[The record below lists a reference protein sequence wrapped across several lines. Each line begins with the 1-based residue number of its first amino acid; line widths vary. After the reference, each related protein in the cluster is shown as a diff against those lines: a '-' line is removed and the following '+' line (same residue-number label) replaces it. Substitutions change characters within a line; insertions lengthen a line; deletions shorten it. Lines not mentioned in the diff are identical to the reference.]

1 MSRLESSNIAARR
14 GFSLVELVVALG
26 VGLSI
31 LAIVFPALSGARTLA
46 VRSVTQSNL
55 RQIGVATHAYAQTRS
70 GQLPESLP
78 AEIGRFAWLNLVRLP
93 RDPDRGDARW
103 DGFGQLFAN
112 GYTDTGE
119 IFHAP
124 TVEGEPTWTHD
135 VSYRWATPRPDEF
148 EPLACSYD
156 YCGDLRWEAESPA
169 RRRVRRIDDRHLV
182 LATDAIRCPNIGGQG
197 GFSVLRGD
205 ASVLW
210 CDRPVLASQAGI
222 LAEDDSFPAIWRA
235 IIDASHR

>member
-1 MSRLESSNIAARR
+1 MPRLESSNIAARR

-31 LAIVFPALSGARTLA
+31 LAIVFPALSEARTLA

-103 DGFGQLFAN
+103 AN

>member
-1 MSRLESSNIAARR
+1 MHHGVSSRTLLRR

-31 LAIVFPALSGARTLA
+31 LALVFPALSEARTLA

-55 RQIGVATHAYAQTRS
+55 RQIGVATHAYAQARS
-70 GQLPESLP
+70 GKLPESLP
-78 AEIGRFAWLNLVRLP
+78 AEVGRYAWLNLVRIPQDSEL
-93 RDPDRGDARW
+93 GDARW
-103 DGFGQLFAN
+103 DGFGQLYAN

-135 VSYRWATPRPDEF
+135 VAYRWAAPRPDETDA
-148 EPLACSYD
+148 LACSYD
-156 YCGDLRWEAESPA
+156 YCGDLRWEAETQA
-169 RRRVRRIDDRHLV
+169 RRRIRRIDDRHLV
-182 LATDAIRCPNIGGQG
+182 LATDAIRCPNIGGEG

-210 CDRPVLASQAGI
+210 CDRPVLASQAGM
-222 LAEDDSFPAIWRA
+222 LAEDASFPAIWRA
-235 IIDASHR
+235 IIDASN

>member
-1 MSRLESSNIAARR
+1 MQKGAKYRTTLSR

-26 VGLSI
+26 VGLTV
-31 LAIVFPALSGARTLA
+31 LGLVFPALSEARTLA

-55 RQIGVATHAYAQTRS
+55 RQIGVATHAFAQART
-70 GQLPESLP
+70 GELPSSLP
-78 AEIGRFAWLNLVRLP
+78 ADIGRYRWLNLVRLP
-93 RDPDRGDARW
+93 KDEQDARW
-103 DGFGQLFAN
+103 DGFGLLYSN

-135 VSYRWATPRPDEF
+135 ISYRWATPRPDEF

-156 YCGDLRWEAESPA
+156 YCGDLRWESESSS
-169 RRRVRRIDDRHLV
+169 RRRLRRIDDRRLI
-182 LATDAIRCPNIGGQG
+182 LATDAIRCPDIGGLG

-210 CDRPVLASQAGI
+210 CDRPVLATQAGM

-235 IIDASHR
+235 IADAAH

>member
-1 MSRLESSNIAARR
+1 MHDGASPRISAKR

-31 LAIVFPALSGARTLA
+31 LALVFPALSEARTLA

-55 RQIGVATHAYAQTRS
+55 RQIGVATHAYAQARS
-70 GQLPESLP
+70 GALPDSLP
-78 AEIGRFAWLNLVRLP
+78 AEVGRYAWLNLVRLP
-93 RDPDRGDARW
+93 RDPDMGDARW

-135 VSYRWATPRPDEF
+135 VSYRWATPRPDES
-148 EPLACSYD
+148 EALACSYD
-156 YCGDLRWEAESPA
+156 YCGDLRWEAESSA
-169 RRRVRRIDDRHLV
+169 RRRSRRIDDRYLV
-182 LATDAIRCPNIGGQG
+182 LATDAIRCPNIGGDG

-210 CDRPVLASQAGI
+210 CDRPVLASQAGM
-222 LAEDDSFPAIWRA
+222 LAEDASFPAIWRA
-235 IIDASHR
+235 IIDASH